1 MLLIS
6 ESCDWITRGGIVSH
20 SIGKLRVLH
29 QISLHGARS
38 NYIELGELLNMQE
51 LKLRYYTDPSGMS
64 WQCDGKAIGS
74 GSEGANSSL
83 QEPFN
88 KVNMEKILKRSS
100 MCYSSGKVDGLI
112 QAQIE
117 SGTNSAI
124 HFKTRPNIN
133 KELFS
138 NENILGLK
146 DPNRP
151 FPTCP
156 PGDAGVSL
164 LRWRM
169 LSTDESL
176 VPLTINCWTSVC
188 GGDSYVCMEY
198 EASTMFDLHNLVIS
212 YCASNNK
219 SENCSVEVQLT
230 ESKKEKD

>member
-1 MLLIS
+1 MLRL
-6 ESCDWITRGGIVSH
+6 DNALKGIP
-20 SIGKLRVLH
+20 
-29 QISLHGARS
+29 SLVCLALYPS
-38 NYIELGELLNMQE
+38 LNPTYSQTWRDRAE
-51 LKLRYYTDPSGMS
+51 T
-64 WQCDGKAIGS
+64 QCDGKAIGS
-74 GSEGANSSL
+74 GSEGENSSL
-83 QEPFN
+83 QEQFN
-88 KVNMEKILKRSS
+88 KKILKRSS

-117 SGTNSAI
+117 SLTNSSI
-124 HFKTRPNIN
+124 HFKTHPNIN

-176 VPLTINCWTSVC
+176 VPLTINCWPSVC
-188 GGDSYVCMEY
+188 GGDSYVSMEY

-212 YCASNNK
+212 VPLPALRDTPNVSQ
-219 SENCSVEVQLT
+219 V
-230 ESKKEKD
+230 DGDWR